1 MSDRRLVVFEND
13 SADTNYGEMFALDPT
28 NTSAIALPAFKI
40 ATTVP
45 AVGTTVGE
53 AIYNSTDSNTY
64 VWTGSA
70 WSKMTPSPIRN
81 YPTDTQLLADQAPP
95 AGVYAI
101 SQSTGNVYAKATTGW
116 VRVGMAHYDSTVNL
130 LADAP
135 PVGTF
140 AAADDEP
147 GLWERTTQG
156 WRILTTRELANTA
169 AVVARDATSVQAITQ
184 LTITTPAAAVGT
196 EVVAATISGT
206 VVTITAAVGNTPA
219 QVAEAFKVAAET
231 AIPTLTFS
239 HAASSAVV
247 GILGLANGTPIT
259 VTATTNV
266 TVASPTPGKPRAAF
280 GVNVGDQAVALDTD
294 VTYVRTTQGWRPTS
308 VYADTETNIRAV
320 TWALN
325 GQEAIAT
332 DTDRRFVFVKPGAA
346 AGVWREEPIQHYAT
360 DALLR
365 AATPP
370 DGTLAWAD
378 DSRAVYA
385 RAGGQWVGMNTG
397 LSDPIPVGTI
407 MAFPTQSIPNGWL
420 RCDGSAIP
428 AGAEY
433 NALRTLLG
441 TTTVPDL
448 RGQFLR
454 GGNATDTLLG
464 RVHWSTGFPHTT
476 AFTTRDNGSHSHRIQ
491 VGDGGAFDAWYGQPD
506 GMPAADRNWTSGSGN
521 WRYVT
526 SVPEA
531 AGTHHHDITGG
542 DSETAPDHVK
552 IVYCIKAAHAEVAS
566 VNAPVIV
573 NNPADGQ
580 VMVYSATTGSWTN
593 GPVPA
598 KVTTRVLTQAA
609 YDAIATKDPN
619 TLYLI
624 SA

>member
-1 MSDRRLVVFEND
+1 MADRRLVVTD
-13 SADTNYGEMFALDPT
+13 ADSTSADYGKMFALDSSHA
-28 NTSAIALPAFKI
+28 SAVALPAFKI
-40 ATTVP
+40 ATTLP

-53 AIYNSTDSNTY
+53 AIFNSTDSNTY

-70 WSKMTPSPIRN
+70 WTKMTPSPIRT
-81 YPTDTQLLADQAPP
+81 YPTDTQLLADLGPP
-95 AGVYAI
+95 SGSYAI
-101 SQSTGNVYAKATTGW
+101 SQSTGNVYARATAGW
-116 VRVGMAHYDSTVNL
+116 VRVGMAHYSTTANL

-135 PVGTF
+135 PIGTF

-147 GLWERTTQG
+147 GLWERTTLG

-169 AVVARDATSVQAITQ
+169 AVTAWAATPVQAVTQ

-196 EVVAATISGT
+196 EVVAATINGT
-206 VVTITAAVGNTPA
+206 AVRITATAGNTTA
-219 QVAEAFKVAAET
+219 QVAEAFKVAAQT

-239 HAASSAVV
+239 HAATSAVV
-247 GILGLANGTPIT
+247 GILGLANGTPIV

-280 GVNVGDQAVALDTD
+280 GVNVGDQALALDTD

-308 VYADTETNIRAV
+308 VFADTEANIRAV

-332 DTDRRFVFVKPGAA
+332 DTDRRFVFVKQGAA
-346 AGVWREEPIQHYAT
+346 AGVWREEPIQHYTT

-385 RAGGQWVGMNTG
+385 RAGGAWVGMNTG
-397 LSDPIPVGTI
+397 FWDPIPVGTI
-407 MAFPTQSIPNGWL
+407 MAFPTQSVPLGWL

-428 AGAEY
+428 AGNQY

-454 GGNATDTLLG
+454 GGTAADTLLG
-464 RVHWSTGFPHTT
+464 KVQWTTGAPRNNQ
-476 AFTTRDNGSHSHRIQ
+476 FTTTNNGSHTHNIWGRRMSNYSGHGYSSVPQTFHEGIDAGGAVNTDGRFMDA
-491 VGDGGAFDAWYGQPD
+491 DGGHQH
-506 GMPAADRNWTSGSGN
+506 N
-521 WRYVT
+521 V
-526 SVPEA
+526 
-531 AGTHHHDITGG
+531 TGG
-542 DSETAPDHVK
+542 DTETAPDHVK
-552 IVYCIKAAHAEVAS
+552 IVYCIKASHVEVAS
-566 VNAPVIV
+566 VSAPFIA

-580 VMVYSATTGSWTN
+580 VIVYNATTGSWTN

-609 YDAIATKDPN
+609 YDAIGTKDPN

>member
-1 MSDRRLVVFEND
+1 
-13 SADTNYGEMFALDPT
+13 
-28 NTSAIALPAFKI
+28 
-40 ATTVP
+40 
-45 AVGTTVGE
+45 
-53 AIYNSTDSNTY
+53 
-64 VWTGSA
+64 
-70 WSKMTPSPIRN
+70 
-81 YPTDTQLLADQAPP
+81 
-95 AGVYAI
+95 
-101 SQSTGNVYAKATTGW
+101 
-116 VRVGMAHYDSTVNL
+116 
-130 LADAP
+130 
-135 PVGTF
+135 
-140 AAADDEP
+140 
-147 GLWERTTQG
+147 
-156 WRILTTRELANTA
+156 
-169 AVVARDATSVQAITQ
+169 
-184 LTITTPAAAVGT
+184 VGT
-196 EVVAATISGT
+196 EVVAATINGT
-206 VVTITAAVGNTPA
+206 AVRITATAGNTAA
-219 QVAEAFKVAAET
+219 QVAEAFKVAAQA

-239 HAASSAVV
+239 HASTSVV
-247 GILGLANGTPIT
+247 VMILGQANGTPIV

-266 TVASPTPGKPRAAF
+266 TATSTTPGKPRAAF
-280 GVNVGDQAVALDTD
+280 GVNVGDQALALDTD

-308 VYADTETNIRAV
+308 VFADTEANIRAV

-332 DTDRRFVFVKPGAA
+332 DTDRRFVFVKQGAA
-346 AGVWREEPIQHYAT
+346 AGVWREEPIQHYTT

-385 RAGGQWVGMNTG
+385 RAGGQWVGLNTG

-428 AGAEY
+428 AGNQY

-454 GGNATDTLLG
+454 GGTAADTLLG
-464 RVHWSTGFPHTT
+464 KVHWSTGLPRTT
-476 AFTTRDNGSHSHRIQ
+476 AFTADNGGGHRHALLTYATNDASAWDQ
-491 VGDGGAFDAWYGQPD
+491 DKAVGLAGWVGSPTWNYGGRLGDYMRTEGVH
-506 GMPAADRNWTSGSGN
+506 GHTIS
-521 WRYVT
+521 
-526 SVPEA
+526 
-531 AGTHHHDITGG
+531 GG
-542 DSETAPDHVK
+542 DTETAPDHIK

-566 VNAPVIV
+566 VNAPVIF
-573 NNPADGQ
+573 NNPSDGQ
-580 VMVYSATTGSWTN
+580 VIVYSATTGTWTN

-609 YDAIATKDPN
+609 YDAITAKDPN

>member
-1 MSDRRLVVFEND
+1 MADRRLVVTD
-13 SADTNYGEMFALDPT
+13 ADSTSADYGKMFALDSSHA
-28 NTSAIALPAFKI
+28 SAVALPAFKI
-40 ATTVP
+40 ATTLP

-53 AIYNSTDSNTY
+53 AIFNSTDSNTY

-70 WSKMTPSPIRN
+70 WTKMTPSPIRT
-81 YPTDTQLLADQAPP
+81 YPTDTQLLADLGPP
-95 AGVYAI
+95 SGSYAI
-101 SQSTGNVYAKATTGW
+101 SQSTGNVYARATAGW
-116 VRVGMAHYDSTVNL
+116 VRVGMAHYSTTANL

-135 PVGTF
+135 PIGTF

-147 GLWERTTQG
+147 GLWERTTLG

-169 AVVARDATSVQAITQ
+169 AVSAWAATPVQAVTQ
-184 LTITTPAAAVGT
+184 LTITTPAAAAVGT
-196 EVVAATISGT
+196 EVVAATINGT
-206 VVTITAAVGNTPA
+206 AVRITATAGNTAA
-219 QVAEAFKVAAET
+219 QVAEAFKVAAQA

-239 HAASSAVV
+239 HAATSAVV
-247 GILGLANGTPIT
+247 GILGLANGTPIV

-280 GVNVGDQAVALDTD
+280 GVNVGDQALALDTD

-308 VYADTETNIRAV
+308 VFADTEANIRAV

-332 DTDRRFVFVKPGAA
+332 DTDRRFVFVKQGAA
-346 AGVWREEPIQHYAT
+346 AGVWREEPIQHYTT

-385 RAGGQWVGMNTG
+385 RAGGAWVGMNTG
-397 LSDPIPVGTI
+397 FWDPIPVGTI
-407 MAFPTQSIPNGWL
+407 MAFPTQSVPLGWL

-428 AGAEY
+428 AGNQY

-454 GGNATDTLLG
+454 GGTAADTLLG
-464 RVHWSTGFPHTT
+464 KVQWTTGAPRNNQ
-476 AFTTRDNGSHSHRIQ
+476 FTTTNNGSHTHNIWGRRMSNYSGHGYSSVPQTFHEGIDAGGAVNTDGRFMDA
-491 VGDGGAFDAWYGQPD
+491 DGGHQH
-506 GMPAADRNWTSGSGN
+506 N
-521 WRYVT
+521 V
-526 SVPEA
+526 
-531 AGTHHHDITGG
+531 TGG
-542 DSETAPDHVK
+542 DTETAPDHVK
-552 IVYCIKAAHAEVAS
+552 IVYCIKASHVEVAS
-566 VNAPVIV
+566 VSAPFIA

-580 VMVYSATTGSWTN
+580 VIVYNATTGSWTN

-609 YDAIATKDPN
+609 YDAIGTKDPN